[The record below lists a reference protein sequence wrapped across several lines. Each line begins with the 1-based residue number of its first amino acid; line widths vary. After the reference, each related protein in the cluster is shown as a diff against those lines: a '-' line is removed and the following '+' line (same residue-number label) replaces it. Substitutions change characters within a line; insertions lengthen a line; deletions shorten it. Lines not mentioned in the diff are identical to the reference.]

1 MLDNVVLSESTRAA
15 LGLAASKRMTGTP
28 ITTGLL
34 LSCLMTVDAANDWQ
48 RLWLHTGDALGL
60 RLERA
65 PDGGT
70 AQARWRGIPV
80 SDDLVAASEVL
91 DRLYQA
97 YSLNPVTPGA
107 MALALL
113 ARPDFGAARLIL
125 EEDGLTHG
133 ELLEIVQSDLLDLQ
147 LERLDETLAEPTA
160 APATDGTEGEVSS
173 LLLAAATGA
182 HAVGRTADE
191 LDLIAALIAH
201 PSTAEVMEG
210 LGMAEPAVDTLVE
223 PLRAL
228 GVRQVADI
236 SPKLTNVASDTPPTG
251 LDLLVALADRPSPGL
266 EWLLKALGIDGSDLR
281 IEALDSLDAR
291 AHPRRRSS
299 GGVVVLNLVNVI
311 LGLVASGLVIAHAIG
326 PGSLW
331 GLLLLPL
338 VWQGTPR
345 WPSSLTAAVAV
356 LLFFLVTPWAG
367 AAQIAHAGSSWMSTR
382 LERRQL
388 ASRTGVFPSFAA
400 WSRYTLRRMA
410 KGRRS
415 LAMRRMYHLWRTA
428 PRILEALRERSQA
441 QAVRP

>member
-1 MLDNVVLSESTRAA
+1 
-15 LGLAASKRMTGTP
+15 
-28 ITTGLL
+28 
-34 LSCLMTVDAANDWQ
+34 MTVDAANDWQ

-70 AQARWRGIPV
+70 AQARWRGIPL
-80 SDDLVAASEVL
+80 SDDLAAASAVL
-91 DRLYQA
+91 DRLYRA
-97 YSLNPVTPGA
+97 YSLNPVTPGV
-107 MALALL
+107 MVLALL

-133 ELLEIVQSDLLDLQ
+133 ELLEIVQSDLLDLR
-147 LERLDETLAEPTA
+147 LERLDETLAECA
-160 APATDGTEGEVSS
+160 APPGMEGSEDEVSS
-173 LLLAAATGA
+173 LLFAAEMGA
-182 HAVGRTADE
+182 RAMGRTADE
-191 LDLIAALIAH
+191 LDLIAALAGH
-201 PSTAEVMEG
+201 PATAEVMEG
-210 LGMAEPAVDTLVE
+210 LGITKSAVDTLAE

-236 SPKLTNVASDTPPTG
+236 SPKSTNAAPDAPPTG

-266 EWLLKALGIDGSDLR
+266 EWLLKALGIDTSDLR

-291 AHPRRRSS
+291 IHSRRRSAR
-299 GGVVVLNLVNVI
+299 GVVVFNLVNVI

-345 WPSSLTAAVAV
+345 WPSSVTAAVAV
-356 LLFFLVTPWAG
+356 VLFFLVTPWTG
-367 AAQIAHAGSSWMSTR
+367 AVQIAHAGSSWVSTR

-388 ASRTGVFPSFAA
+388 ASRTAVFPSFAV

-415 LAMRRMYHLWRTA
+415 LSMRRTYHLWRTT
-428 PRILEALRERSQA
+428 PRILEAVRERSRVR
-441 QAVRP
+441 AVQP